1 MLGFARPWRREA
13 ARAGPEDGD
22 APMTLRPEGWLPIL
36 VCLALLAPEVARA
49 QTVRQCEGGDA
60 ACRQIER
67 RTTTQGTPPRPS
79 SRVLRQGS
87 DGTLA
92 PRTGRYRE
100 NGLFG
105 QGQRNGGCETRSVGR
120 DQRANTVPN
129 C

>member
-1 MLGFARPWRREA
+1 
-13 ARAGPEDGD
+13 
-22 APMTLRPEGWLPIL
+22 MTLRIRNWLPIL
-36 VCLALLAPEVARA
+36 GALALLVPEAA
-49 QTVRQCEGGDA
+49 LGQTVRQCEGGDA

-67 RTTTQGTPPRPS
+67 RSTVQGTPPRPS

-100 NGLFG
+100 NGIFG
-105 QGQRNGGCETRSVGR
+105 QGQRNKGCDTRSVGR
-120 DQRANTVPN
+120 GQRADTVPN